1 MPEDDFCSV
10 KDLLSS
16 FCFEF
21 AEKIFYLNSSS
32 GFSAVSLIRTGLN
45 EELLFVFLVGQ
56 VLKILVV
63 EIEVAFW
70 QDLEEGL
77 SVEVDLV
84 ELVIC
89 LIVDVAVCK
98 TEFRGKNTLWQ

>member
-1 MPEDDFCSV
+1 LV
-10 KDLLSS
+10 
-16 FCFEF
+16 
-21 AEKIFYLNSSS
+21 
-32 GFSAVSLIRTGLN
+32 VSLIRTGLY
-45 EELLFVFLVGQ
+45 EKLLFVFIVGQ
-56 VLKILVV
+56 LLKILVV

-84 ELVIC
+84 ESVIC

-98 TEFRGKNTLWQ
+98 TEVRGKNTLWQ